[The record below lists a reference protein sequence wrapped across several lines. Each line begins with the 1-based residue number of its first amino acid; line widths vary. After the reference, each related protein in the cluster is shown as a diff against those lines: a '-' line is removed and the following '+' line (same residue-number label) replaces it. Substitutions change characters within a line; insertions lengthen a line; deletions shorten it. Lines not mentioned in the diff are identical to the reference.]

1 MAKCKLI
8 ERKPNLINRVN
19 NKLKIILN
27 IFLKI
32 NLNKLLKSKKAIKS
46 DKPTRNRYGF
56 PMSRPDL
63 NNK

>member
-32 NLNKLLKSKKAIKS
+32 NLNKLLKQKKVINS
-46 DKPTRNRYGF
+46 DQQTRNRYGF